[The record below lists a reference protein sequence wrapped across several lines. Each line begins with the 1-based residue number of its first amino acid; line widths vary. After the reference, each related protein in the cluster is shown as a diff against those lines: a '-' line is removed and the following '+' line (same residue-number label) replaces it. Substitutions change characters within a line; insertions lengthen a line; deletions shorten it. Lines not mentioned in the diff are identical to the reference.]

1 MAVRKHIVPLF
12 ILILLGLFAMKT
24 FWGPHFYDGHD
35 AQAHIVRLYQYDQ
48 ALKDGQLPP
57 RWAGG
62 LFGGRGYPVFI
73 FAYPLPYIMA
83 ELFHLSG
90 FNLAVSLKLVFVLSY
105 LASTMAMYFFASHY
119 WQSRKAGFLSAL
131 LWSWAPYIFVKVF
144 ITASLGVVVSY
155 AFIPL
160 FFLSLYKL
168 IKNPKFSYSIYLALT
183 TSAWLLSHS
192 FTPIIFSPLIGL
204 FLLFNFRS
212 KKRKQVIKYL
222 SLSILFTFGLT
233 AWHLVPALTE
243 LKYTHFSQFVTHEYQ
258 NSFVPLK
265 RLLYSKWG
273 TGAPGW
279 SDNPLSQQVGLAQW
293 LAIILSTLLIL
304 KAKSK
309 KLLPFLIVFF
319 LSIFLILSISKPIWD
334 IIPLLAT
341 VHIPWRFLSLAVFT
355 AAVSSGH
362 IFTAKLKP
370 IFKYSAAILLI
381 FLALYGNRNHLRI
394 NDVRQY
400 DQKFFQAYTGVAT
413 GWNEHLPIWVKDY
426 DLIPPK
432 EKVEIISGDCAVFNL
447 NLKSN
452 LQSFSTDCSES
463 STIQLNIAYY
473 PGWQITANDADV
485 TDQVKA
491 NLSSSNGMMQF
502 SLNPGFHSIT
512 SKFQNTPLRRTS
524 RIISCLTLGLLVV
537 LFYLEKKAQANHRS
551 N

>member
-12 ILILLGLFAMKT
+12 ILILLTLWAMKT
-24 FWGPHFYDGHD
+24 LQGPDFYDGHD

-73 FAYPLPYIMA
+73 FAYPLPYMVA
-83 ELFHLSG
+83 EGFHLLG
-90 FNLAVSLKLVFVLSY
+90 LNLAVSLKITFVLAY
-105 LASTMAMYFFASHY
+105 LLSSLAMYAFAAAY
-119 WQSRKAGFLSAL
+119 WQSRRAGFLSAL
-131 LWSWAPYIFVKVF
+131 LWSWAPYIFVKIF

-160 FFLSLYKL
+160 FFLFLHRLIQKPSLRQ
-168 IKNPKFSYSIYLALT
+168 SIYLSLT
-183 TSAWLLSHS
+183 TSAWLMSHS
-192 FTPIIFSPLIGL
+192 FTPIIFSPLIFFFTIFHL
-204 FLLFNFRS
+204 KKNNLKLVS
-212 KKRKQVIKYL
+212 KQL
-222 SLSILFTFGLT
+222 ALSILLTFGLT
-233 AWHLVPALTE
+233 AWYLAPVLTE
-243 LKYTHFSQFVTHEYQ
+243 LKYTHFAQFVTHEYQ
-258 NSFVPLK
+258 NSFAPLK

-309 KLLPFLIVFF
+309 KLLPFLIAFF

-341 VHIPWRFLSLAVFT
+341 VHIPWRFLSLAV
-355 AAVSSGH
+355 
-362 IFTAKLKP
+362 
-370 IFKYSAAILLI
+370 FKYSAAILLI

-463 STIQLNIAYY
+463 STIQLNTAYY
-473 PGWQITANDADV
+473 PGWQVTVDHQNI

-502 SLNPGFHSIT
+502 SLNSGSHSIT
-512 SKFQNTPLRRTS
+512 SKFQDTPLRQAS

-537 LFYLEKKAQANHRS
+537 LFYLKKKVQANHRS

>member
-1 MAVRKHIVPLF
+1 MKKHLVF
-12 ILILLGLFAMKT
+12 ILTLILLGLFAMKT

-62 LFGGRGYPVFI
+62 LMAGYGYPVFI

-105 LASTMAMYFFASHY
+105 LASTMAMYFFASQY

-131 LWSWAPYIFVKVF
+131 LWSWAPYIFVKIF

-204 FLLFNFRS
+204 FLLFNFQS

-233 AWHLVPALTE
+233 AWYLVPALTE
-243 LKYTHFSQFVTHEYQ
+243 LKYTRFADFITHGYANYFVT
-258 NSFVPLK
+258 LK

-279 SDNPLSQQVGLAQW
+279 SNNPLSQQVGIAQW
-293 LAIILSTLLIL
+293 LAVLLAL
-304 KAKSK
+304 FLTSSK
-309 KLLPFLIVFF
+309 HTRKQLTTKVWPFLISFF
-319 LSIFLILSISKPIWD
+319 LSIYLMLKISKPAWD
-334 IIPLLAT
+334 TIPLLDT
-341 VHIPWRFLSLAVFT
+341 VHIPWRFLTLSVFSAALCAGFLVKRLKKQWLQIIVFGLLISLA
-355 AAVSSGH
+355 
-362 IFTAKLKP
+362 I
-370 IFKYSAAILLI
+370 
-381 FLALYGNRNHLRI
+381 YGNRNHLRI
-394 NDVRQY
+394 NGVKKYSQS
-400 DQKFFQAYTGVAT
+400 FFNSYTGVAT
-413 GWNEHLPIWVKDY
+413 GSNEHLPIWIKDV
-426 DLIPPK
+426 PHEFPNN
-432 EKVEIISGDCAVFNL
+432 KVETTSGDCRITNL
-447 NLKSN
+447 VNKSN
-452 LQSFSTDCSES
+452 TTKFEAQCSKES
-463 STIQLNIAYY
+463 KILINTAYY
-473 PGWQITANDADV
+473 PGWHVIINNSDNTH
-485 TDQVKA
+485 QVIS
-491 NLSSSNGMMQF
+491 NLEHNNGVIEI
-502 SLNPGFHSIT
+502 SLNPGDHHIEAIFRNEGYRQLSI
-512 SKFQNTPLRRTS
+512 L
-524 RIISCLTLGLLVV
+524 ISIASLL
-537 LFYLEKKAQANHRS
+537 LLLYLKLKIV
-551 N
+551 